1 MSNNKDLLSQIG
13 EAFLLYKLRW
23 VILAGIIFF
32 VAIYFIV
39 SLQVDKE
46 YQQYGY
52 TGLSDN
58 IKYDEFTGEI
68 IPKEQIA
75 NYDNSDKFIINSK
88 GNKITV
94 AQIEELV
101 KKYSEIQGS
110 YASFNETKK
119 DSLDNICNS
128 LLREYLDLEYEIRPF
143 GGENSH
149 NYIFHIVGDYSE
161 NYYSDFS
168 TPSDLR
174 SLSKEVFKD
183 KYCKQ
188 NGIDK

>member
-23 VILAGIIFF
+23 VILAGIIFL

-39 SLQVDKE
+39 SPQVDKE

-75 NYDNSDKFIINSK
+75 TYDNSDKFIINSK

-101 KKYSEIQGS
+101 KQYSEIQGS

-119 DSLDNICNS
+119 DSLDNICNT
-128 LLREYLDLEYEIRPF
+128 LLREYLDLDYEIRKF

-149 NYIFHIVGDYSE
+149 NYRFQIVGDYSK

>member
-13 EAFLLYKLRW
+13 EAFLLCKLRW

-39 SLQVDKE
+39 SPQVDKE

-75 NYDNSDKFIINSK
+75 TYDNSDKFIINSK

-101 KKYSEIQGS
+101 KQYSEIQGS

-128 LLREYLDLEYEIRPF
+128 LLREYLDLDYEIRPF

-149 NYIFHIVGDYSE
+149 NYRFYIVRDYSE